1 MVKAIILAGGR
12 SSRMPG
18 ETLKQYRRVNN
29 DKMLATYSIE
39 AFIRNSKV
47 DSITVVVEDEAWEDL
62 IRGDITKRGLSLD
75 KLQAPFWKARIYNRQ
90 SSVIEGIKA
99 SYDWRNF
106 SENNISEEDVVII
119 HDASRPGITEEMI
132 DKCLE
137 AMSGS
142 EGVVLVNN
150 HKEQTPAAFNAKK
163 YYQANMTLVKKV
175 DFDSIDK
182 LSMPAISGGMN
193 VKKIDGYDNPNIDD
207 ELDFIAFEEKMR
219 QAKVG

>member
-1 MVKAIILAGGR
+1 MKH
-12 SSRMPG
+12 
-18 ETLKQYRRVNN
+18 
-29 DKMLATYSIE
+29 
-39 AFIRNSKV
+39 
-47 DSITVVVEDEAWEDL
+47 EAWEDL
-62 IRGDITKRGLSLD
+62 IRGDIAKRGLSLD

-132 DKCLE
+132 DECLE

-150 HKEQTPAAFNAKK
+150 HKEQTPSAFNAKK
-163 YYQANMTLVKKV
+163 YYQANMTLVNKV
-175 DFDSIDK
+175 NFDSIDE
-182 LSMPAISGGMN
+182 LSMPAISEGMI
-193 VKKIDGYDNPNIDD
+193 VGKIEGYDNPNIN
-207 ELDFIAFEEKMR
+207 EESDFVAF
-219 QAKVG
+219 